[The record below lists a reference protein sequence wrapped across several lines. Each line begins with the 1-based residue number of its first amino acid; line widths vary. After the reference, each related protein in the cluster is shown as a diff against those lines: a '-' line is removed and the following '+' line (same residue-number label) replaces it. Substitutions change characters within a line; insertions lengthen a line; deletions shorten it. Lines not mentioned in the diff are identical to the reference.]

1 MLQTSSCS
9 QKGHLRFKTC
19 FHDLFFKHD
28 VTLFKY
34 TLFDLTN
41 KLANILCPCTTK
53 IFNEVC
59 MFMRNARVSH
69 GQSLKAEFINQFA
82 GEDAVF
88 RVRILKHATWTWHI
102 KGLGSSS
109 VLKIAGDLLFA
120 LGNITARELQLNTKN
135 NPIIGFK
142 YAVTVR
148 KSALLSVDP
157 FSIVS

>member
-1 MLQTSSCS
+1 
-9 QKGHLRFKTC
+9 
-19 FHDLFFKHD
+19 
-28 VTLFKY
+28 
-34 TLFDLTN
+34 
-41 KLANILCPCTTK
+41 
-53 IFNEVC
+53 

-148 KSALLSVDP
+148 KSVLLSVDP
-157 FSIVS
+157 FSIVSPKRQNTCDQILGFFSERSGISTNRATDRPGHMCQRLHANKSPLMSFCC